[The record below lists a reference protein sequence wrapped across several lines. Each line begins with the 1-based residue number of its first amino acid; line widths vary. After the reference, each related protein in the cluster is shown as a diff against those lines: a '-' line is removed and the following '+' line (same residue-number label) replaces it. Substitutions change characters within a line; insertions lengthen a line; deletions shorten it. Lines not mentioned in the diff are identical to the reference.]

1 MLDRFQREV
10 EATAQLAHP
19 NIVTAFD
26 AGEDKGI
33 RFLVMEYVEGNDLE
47 SLILERGPLP
57 MARAAEYILQAAQGL
72 EYAHWHGMVHRDIKP
87 SNLILDWRGTIKL
100 VDFGLVGLVPGVAS
114 PDADGKTAP
123 TRKEAG
129 VLGTPDYVSPEQ
141 VADPTFPGPASD
153 IYSLGCTLYFLL
165 VGRPVFGGE
174 TAKAKLLAHQDQP
187 APSLRAARPDATE
200 SLDRLFRHMLAKRP
214 EDRPATMADV
224 IHELENCLQALF
236 SGRSP
241 GSNQISAAGAGAAA
255 SGGARISLGTLE
267 IVVGKAGLAVRVTDG
282 DERVVVDCPLGQG
295 IAKFALLPGR
305 YRLNVCTSDQKQSG
319 QEFEI
324 VADQRKV
331 VEVH

>member
-1 MLDRFQREV
+1 MEGKSRSLTLGNYAILDRLGKGGMGQVYRGLHRKMKRVVALKVLPPGSAGSLEMLDRFQREV

-57 MARAAEYILQAAQGL
+57 AARAVEYILQAAQGL

-87 SNLILDWRGTIKL
+87 ANLILDWRGTIKL

-114 PDADGKTAP
+114 PDADGKATPARTEP
-123 TRKEAG
+123 GA
-129 VLGTPDYVSPEQ
+129 LGTPDYVSPEQ

-165 VGRPVFGGE
+165 VGRPVFSGE
-174 TAKAKLLAHQDQP
+174 TAGAKLLAHQEQP
-187 APSLRAARPDATE
+187 PPSLRAARPDATE
-200 SLDRLFRHMLAKRP
+200 PLDRLFRRMLAKRP

-224 IHELENCLQALF
+224 IHELEPVSYTHL
-236 SGRSP
+236 
-241 GSNQISAAGAGAAA
+241 
-255 SGGARISLGTLE
+255 TLPT
-267 IVVGKAGLAVRVTDG
+267 ILRV
-282 DERVVVDCPLGQG
+282 
-295 IAKFALLPGR
+295 
-305 YRLNVCTSDQKQSG
+305 
-319 QEFEI
+319 
-324 VADQRKV
+324 
-331 VEVH
+331 